1 MRRFAECC
9 EAIAGTTR
17 KNEKVRL
24 AASYLRSLP
33 VEDAAR
39 AAVFLTGRP
48 FPRHEEKVLAVGGAA
63 IWQTVCRLSGIA
75 PARMESIY
83 RKHGDL
89 GAMSE
94 EALGGWAAGT
104 SLTLGEVAGAF
115 EEMAAIRF
123 PAGKQAVVE
132 RLLSAADAL
141 TAKYIV
147 KIITGDLRI
156 GFKESLVE
164 EAIALAFGQ
173 PADAVRRANMFTAD
187 AGETL
192 RLAAAGRLGEAKL
205 RLLQPV
211 GFMLAS
217 AVESADEMIE
227 AFPGGALV
235 EDKYDGIRAQAHKRG
250 EKVKLFSRT
259 MDEIVEFHE
268 LPPALAAL
276 PGDFLMDGEVV
287 GWRNGRP
294 IPFTELQPRLG
305 RKEPDLWLPLE
316 IPVCFVAF
324 DLLYADGVPLLDE
337 PLVERRRRLAA
348 LLAGRE
354 SELVRLA
361 PAQVLATAEEIER
374 AFEEALD
381 RGNEGIM
388 AKAPASRYAPGRR
401 GRLWLKRKQP
411 LATLDVVVTAVEY
424 GHGKRRS
431 VLSDYTFAVRD
442 GERLVNIG
450 KAYSGLTDAE
460 ILRYT
465 EYFLAHTVEDQG
477 FRRTVEPA
485 VVLEVAFNNIQRSQ
499 RHESGYALRFPR
511 IVRLRPDKPVE
522 EIDTVERVREI
533 IEGQA
538 GVKRRDSERPVR
550 SPR

>member
-1 MRRFAECC
+1 
-9 EAIAGTTR
+9 
-17 KNEKVRL
+17 
-24 AASYLRSLP
+24 
-33 VEDAAR
+33 
-39 AAVFLTGRP
+39 
-48 FPRHEEKVLAVGGAA
+48 
-63 IWQTVCRLSGIA
+63 
-75 PARMESIY
+75 
-83 RKHGDL
+83 
-89 GAMSE
+89 
-94 EALGGWAAGT
+94 
-104 SLTLGEVAGAF
+104 
-115 EEMAAIRF
+115 
-123 PAGKQAVVE
+123 
-132 RLLSAADAL
+132 
-141 TAKYIV
+141 
-147 KIITGDLRI
+147 
-156 GFKESLVE
+156 
-164 EAIALAFGQ
+164 
-173 PADAVRRANMFTAD
+173 MFTAD

-192 RLAAAGRLGEAKL
+192 RLAAAGRLGEARL

-217 AVESADEMIE
+217 PVESAAEMIE

-235 EDKYDGIRAQAHKRG
+235 EDKYDGIRAQAHKSG

-287 GWRNGRP
+287 GWRHGRP
-294 IPFTELQPRLG
+294 IPFTELQQRLG

-316 IPVCFVAF
+316 IPVCFFAF
-324 DLLYADGVPLLDE
+324 DLLYADGVALFDE
-337 PLVERRRRLAA
+337 PLVERRRRLEA

-354 SELVRLA
+354 SDLVKLA
-361 PAQVLATAEEIER
+361 PARVLGSAGDIER

-388 AKAPASRYAPGRR
+388 AKAPGSPYTPGRR

-424 GHGKRRS
+424 GHGKRHG

-442 GERLVNIG
+442 GQRLVNIG
-450 KAYSGLTDAE
+450 KAYSGLTDEE

-477 FRRTVEPA
+477 FRRIVEPS
-485 VVLEVAFNNIQRSQ
+485 VVLEVAFNNIQRSD

-511 IVRLRPDKPVE
+511 ILRLRPDKPVE
-522 EIDTVERVREI
+522 EIDTLERVREI
-533 IEGQA
+533 FKKQG
-538 GVKRRDSERPVR
+538 GRRKA
-550 SPR
+550 